1 MMLGSHNTRNK
12 LSCKISRNYIVMHA
26 ILSLNT
32 IALYREYMAFL
43 PWDIAR
49 PDGPLDKPKIEETP
63 PDKEYWVN
71 QARKCF
77 GAAKDFADLLRAAKS
92 ANALVDSPI
101 VGWATYIVAWCS
113 EWPEVCSFPFRK
125 ANRLQLYIVL
135 SSRIWIPIMH

>member
-1 MMLGSHNTRNK
+1 MLEEENQKLHDALPNHLTLAPHNTRNK
-12 LSCKISRNYIVMHA
+12 LSYKTSRNYIVMHA

-43 PWDIAR
+43 PWTISR
-49 PDGPLDKPKIEETP
+49 PDGPLDEPKIDDEP

-77 GAAKDFADLLRAAKS
+77 GAARDLADLLRAAKS

-101 VGWATYIVAWCS
+101 VGWATYIIAWCG
-113 EWPEVCSFPFRK
+113 ELPDDVCSQLFR
-125 ANRLQLYIVL
+125 QG
-135 SSRIWIPIMH
+135 